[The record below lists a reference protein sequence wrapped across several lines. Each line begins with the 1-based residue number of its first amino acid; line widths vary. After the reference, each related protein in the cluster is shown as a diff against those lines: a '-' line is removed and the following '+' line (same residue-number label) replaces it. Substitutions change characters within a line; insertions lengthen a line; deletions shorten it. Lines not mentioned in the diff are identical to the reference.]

1 MKTRRLL
8 ALLLMLPML
17 AFCQKP
23 EQENEQ
29 EQKQEQ
35 NQNEGKEDP
44 TPTPTDPY
52 AEAAQEVKDGDV
64 ILVTNEKVQAF
75 LEEVTYPERDYSETH
90 ILDEKYGPTAPGQS
104 DKPQMYSVR
113 WAQDE
118 SAGELT
124 VKLW

>member
-75 LEEVTYPERDYSETH
+75 LEAVT
-90 ILDEKYGPTAPGQS
+90 
-104 DKPQMYSVR
+104 
-113 WAQDE
+113 
-118 SAGELT
+118 
-124 VKLW
+124 